1 MPPKRDRQGDFKGG
15 PRGGP
20 RQQQPKEVVRNAY
33 TPMFEQFRDELD
45 KHHDRRERIVKASR
59 DITALSK
66 KIIFSLQRVRKIH
79 ADLPPDVDREVQ
91 SRLAE
96 IARLF
101 DSIVGDVQGM
111 NRYRYSRQMSCVEEL
126 VEALTFAYY
135 LRNQRLMSHDE
146 VLDSVAGLCRS
157 AAEEK
162 KRIAEEGGDTAM
174 TDASASAGN
183 DEQKS
188 TPGEPLVVDVTQDD
202 FIGGVFDLSG
212 EMMRFATTT
221 AAINGELAAASAP
234 PADTGDAPRYPR
246 TILTDMQELGTMF
259 ELLPQQHGKSYQM
272 KLETIRQS
280 VLKVEK
286 LGYGLRVRGS
296 ERPKGWMP
304 DMADDVGA
312 GEDD

>member
-20 RQQQPKEVVRNAY
+20 RQQQQPKEVVRNAY

-45 KHHDRRERIVKASR
+45 RHHDRRERIVKASR

-66 KIIFSLQRVRKIH
+66 KIVRKIH

-111 NRYRYSRQMSCVEEL
+111 NRYRYSRQMACVEEL

-135 LRNQRLMSHDE
+135 LRNQRLMSHKE
-146 VLDSVAGLCRS
+146 VLESVAGLCRS

-174 TDASASAGN
+174 TDASASASAGG
-183 DEQKS
+183 DEQKIAE
-188 TPGEPLVVDVTQDD
+188 EPLVVDVTQDD

-221 AAINGELAAASAP
+221 AAINGELAAAAVAP
-234 PADTGDAPRYPR
+234 SPDDVDAPRYPR

-304 DMADDVGA
+304 DMADDLGA